1 MKIARA
7 LYASIIKYC
16 YPLLIAAITL
26 WISATSYTS
35 GTWLSGWDTLHP
47 EFDFALNVERVIN
60 GVWREEQGLGALAG
74 HSHMSE
80 LPRYVLLY
88 LTSFVFPDHFL
99 RYFYTYLCFIVGPLG
114 IYWFVK
120 EMLKKPYAAF
130 LAALFYI
137 FNIAVFQHFSMPFEM
152 FTTQYGL
159 LPWLLLFAL
168 RCIKT
173 GKKKDRVI
181 FSLLTLFAA
190 PMAYAA
196 QLWHVYF
203 IALCLSV
210 AGWSFFS
217 HRKNVRLAMQRI
229 GVIIGL
235 TLTINAFWLLPH
247 VYHIIHQ
254 AEWVTRSQIN
264 WLFSDRIFLL
274 NKARGSLADVA
285 VLQGPLTDFMHFD
298 GKDFIPVFDE
308 IQPHW
313 ENPAIRTIGY
323 ALFVIALTGIFAT
336 LRGRHKKLLPV
347 IPVFLFS
354 LVFMTSMNP
363 PFDSFFNWIRD
374 RFPVLREALRSPYTK
389 FSLLLLFANSVF
401 FAAGIA
407 WLLDRISI
415 RLRMLFVSMIALLLM
430 IYQWPL
436 MQGRLINEQM
446 KVQIPQEYFALF
458 SYMHKQPKDAHV
470 AVLPAHTFWGWEYY
484 RFGFQGAGFLWF
496 GIPQTTLVRDTDR
509 WSKHNENF
517 YWELSHTIYASDP
530 VRFNNILEK
539 YQIEWLI
546 LDRNIVAPDIPKA
559 VSHDKT
565 NALLKTMPA
574 VQKAATFGN
583 IDLYHVTLSER
594 QDGFKFITD
603 AVELSP
609 TYVWNDHDIAYDAH
623 GTYIASNGNSQ
634 TGVYYPF
641 RSLFTGK
648 AANERMFTINEQ
660 KGSYVLTP
668 HTTGNDMPA
677 ENVPT
682 NQWHLQVPAGDDSL
696 QEITGGRVIRRVYD
710 PEILID
716 GKTVQKEGELT
727 FETIPAIQVS
737 VPKIRGLYS
746 FENSL
751 ASQSYQP
758 RQCGRQTGGDI
769 SSTITED
776 GFRRLSALDDG
787 ICIDVAVTGIPHRY
801 GSLITFTS
809 RNLRGSPLLFSVE
822 NTDNQRR
829 ELLVKVA
836 VESDQSGNNP
846 ITSSFLI
853 PPLDLSGQGYA
864 LIFENESIGGIQ
876 TVNDVGNVR
885 IQPFPYNLVS
895 GIRFVREQEQ
905 PKQQILV
912 YSQGFDKGWSVYRVR
927 CQKPDVRPRPP
938 DVEPIGDP
946 PASLGEALR
955 AGAGGFQMYALGCQ
969 VKRTLP
975 MLFGEQLTDHVLVNN
990 WANGWKLQNAEFR
1003 MQNSEFVFVYMPQYL
1018 EYAGFAMLAGVA
1030 FWLWRYPPT
1039 MKQMNKKI
1047 APEQP
1052 VTASPSDQKD
1062 LLSMLW

>member
-1 MKIARA
+1 MTTLFNK
-7 LYASIIKYC
+7 LKHYF
-16 YPLLIAAITL
+16 YPLIIAAITL
-26 WISATSYTS
+26 WISATSYTP
-35 GTWLSGWDTLHP
+35 GTWLTGWDTLHP
-47 EFDFALNVERVIN
+47 EFDFALNAERIIN

-80 LPRYVLLY
+80 LPRYIILY

-99 RYFYTYLCFIVGPLG
+99 RYFYTYLCFILGPLG

-120 EMLKKPYAAF
+120 EVLKKPYAAF

-137 FNIAVFQHFSMPFEM
+137 FNIAIFQHFSMPFEM

-159 LPWLLLFAL
+159 LPWLFLFAM
-168 RCIKT
+168 RSVKA
-173 GKKKDRVI
+173 GKKKDMVI
-181 FSLLTLFAA
+181 FSLLTLFSS

-203 IALCLSV
+203 IALCFSV
-210 AGWSFFS
+210 IGWSFLL
-217 HRKNVRLAMQRI
+217 HRKSISMAIRRI
-229 GVIIGL
+229 GVVMGL
-235 TLTINAFWLLPH
+235 TLAINAFWLLPH

-264 WLFSDRIFLL
+264 WLFSDRMFLL

-298 GKDFIPVFDE
+298 GKDFIPVFDA

-313 ENPAIRTIGY
+313 EHPAVRAVGY
-323 ALFVIALTGIFAT
+323 GIFLVVLTGIAGV
-336 LRGRHKKLLPV
+336 LRGRHKKLLPI
-347 IPVFLFS
+347 IPVFLFA

-363 PFDSFFNWIRD
+363 PFDSIFHWIREQ
-374 RFPVLREALRSPYTK
+374 FPLLREALRSPYTK

-401 FAAGIA
+401 FGSGIA
-407 WLLDRISI
+407 WLLDRLSVRFRVLMVSI
-415 RLRMLFVSMIALLLM
+415 ITLILML
-430 IYQWPL
+430 YQWPL

-470 AVLPAHTFWGWEYY
+470 AVLPAYTFWGWEYY

-496 GIPQTTLVRDTDR
+496 GLPQTTLVRDADR

-517 YWELSHTIYASDP
+517 YWELSHAMYASDP
-530 VRFNNILEK
+530 VRFSNILEK

-559 VSHDKT
+559 VAHDRT
-565 NALLKTMPA
+565 NALLATIPA
-574 VQKAATFGN
+574 VQKAATFGA
-583 IDLYHVTLSER
+583 IDLYHVTLSAR
-594 QDGFKFITD
+594 PDGFQLITD
-603 AVELSP
+603 AIELAP
-609 TYVWNDHDIAYDAH
+609 TYVWNDHDTAYDTY
-623 GTYIASNGNSQ
+623 GTYISSNGNSQ
-634 TGVYYPF
+634 TDVFYPF

-648 AANERMFTINEQ
+648 AKNERTVTIEEQ
-660 KGSYVLTP
+660 EDAYIVTPLTSDNNIS
-668 HTTGNDMPA
+668 GEYDPA
-677 ENVPT
+677 II
-682 NQWHLQVPAGDDSL
+682 QWRLAIPVADDSL
-696 QEITGGRVIRRVYD
+696 QEITGARVTRRVYD

-716 GKTVQKEGELT
+716 GKPVQKEDGLM
-727 FETIPAIQVS
+727 FETIPAIQVR

-758 RQCGRQTGGDI
+758 RQCGRQTDGDI
-769 SSTITED
+769 SSMITSD
-776 GFRRLSALDDG
+776 GFRRLSALDAG

-809 RNLRGSPLLFSVE
+809 RSLLGSPLLFSVE

-846 ITSSFLI
+846 VTSSFLI

-864 LIFENESIGGIQ
+864 LVFENESIGGIR
-876 TVNDVGNVR
+876 TANDVGNVR
-885 IQPFPYNLVS
+885 IQPFPYEVVS
-895 GIRFVREQEQ
+895 GIRFVREPAQS
-905 PKQQILV
+905 KQQILV
-912 YSQGFDKGWSVYRVR
+912 YSQGYDDGWRAYRVR
-927 CQKPDVRPRPP
+927 CQISDAR
-938 DVEPIGDP
+938 
-946 PASLGEALR
+946 
-955 AGAGGFQMYALGCQ
+955 FQISILGCQ
-969 VKRTLP
+969 MKKALP
-975 MLFGEQLTDHVLVNN
+975 LLFGERLTDHVLVNN
-990 WANGWKLQNAEFR
+990 WANGWKMSEQQTA
-1003 MQNSEFVFVYMPQYL
+1003 NSEQQFVFVYIPQYL
-1018 EYAGFAMLAGVA
+1018 QYAGFAILVA
-1030 FWLWRYPPT
+1030 VAIWFWRYTPLKHT
-1039 MKQMNKKI
+1039 YHKTQS
-1047 APEQP
+1047 EQP
-1052 VTASPSDQKD
+1052 VTTSPSDQITV
-1062 LLSMLW
+1062 LATLW